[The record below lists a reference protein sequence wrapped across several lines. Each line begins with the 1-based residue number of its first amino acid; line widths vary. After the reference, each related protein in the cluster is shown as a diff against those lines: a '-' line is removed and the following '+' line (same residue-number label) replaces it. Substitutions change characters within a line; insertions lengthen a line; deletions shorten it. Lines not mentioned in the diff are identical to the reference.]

1 MSVPNTIPP
10 NDEAGLRIWL
20 ELLRGEV
27 ARLEAR
33 VKELEDRIVKLEN
46 K

>member
-1 MSVPNTIPP
+1 MSMPNTIPP

-20 ELLRGEV
+20 EQLRGEV
-27 ARLEAR
+27 ARLEAK
-33 VKELEDRIVKLEN
+33 VAKLEDRIVKLEN